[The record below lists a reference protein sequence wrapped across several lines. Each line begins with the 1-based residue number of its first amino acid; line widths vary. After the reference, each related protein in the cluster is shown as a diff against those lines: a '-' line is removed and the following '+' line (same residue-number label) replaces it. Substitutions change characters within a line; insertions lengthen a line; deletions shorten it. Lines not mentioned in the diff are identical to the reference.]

1 VRIKSLQI
9 TGFKSFVDKTRFEF
23 GTGITGVVGPNGCG
37 KSNVV
42 DALRWAMGEQSP
54 RHLRGKAME
63 DVIFAGSEG
72 RAPVGLAEVAITFDN
87 GDGTAPPQYAGFTE
101 VEVARRLYRSGDSE
115 YRINKTPARLRDVVD
130 FFRDTGIGT
139 RGYTIV
145 EQNQITAFT
154 SAKPEERRVLIEQ
167 AAGIS
172 KYKARRREAERKMES
187 TEQNLLRVSD
197 VLGEI
202 RRQINSIERQAKKAA
217 RYKRLREIMRTLEL
231 SLARDERQE
240 LLDATAESGRRLAGV
255 RDVVTALE
263 ARMAEGEL
271 GLERK
276 RLSLAERERLL
287 NQGAEALYAV
297 RAEIKQLESRIE
309 FETRE
314 RETLARTGDAR
325 REELVELREQETTL
339 VEEEARGR
347 AAVAQL
353 EEALAS
359 EAEAKAAA
367 ESHAR
372 EAQAALRALE
382 TEREQRSAAMV
393 DLLTRIARAEDRRAA
408 VDDRRAEIHQRM
420 RSADEQLEVQQ
431 GEASRA
437 NETQSQLEEGLRNLL
452 AERDRL
458 MTGLRE
464 SLEVQE
470 RTAMATREAALRLQ
484 QVRTRRESRH
494 ARLTSLQE
502 MIDRQED
509 VAEGTRHL
517 LEQGDAAREAHGLR
531 GLVRDVLE
539 ADRDV
544 ELAVEAVLADRAEA
558 LIADRADG
566 ALSALQAIRS
576 AGAGR
581 GVFVVEPPA
590 EALDTGIVPLGRP
603 LLDHVRVRD
612 GFENMA
618 RTLLG
623 GVNLVDDLAE
633 VVRVYGRGRIPA
645 TFVTRSGDVLDGR
658 GTLRGGSESSGTGL
672 LGRVREAREL
682 EAEVKGLDSELAT
695 AEHAYREAEATAARA
710 SDEVENLRNR
720 HHTAAL
726 AVANHEKDLERTRER
741 VKAISEVHAGR
752 LEERAVLIGE
762 TESLDHEQ
770 ERLGGTLVEATGS
783 KAELQRALDDLNLK
797 LGSAA
802 RDLARR
808 EQTVTERRVTHAARV
823 EKRDQL
829 AESLER
835 TQAGLAEARGWIA
848 RREREIADGQSRGEE
863 LVGSMDAAR
872 RSLAQKLEEEERSR
886 ATNAEKR
893 DAYEQEA
900 QALRGQ
906 EDEVR
911 RLRTELQQSR
921 DIVQQAELATR
932 EAELKLQHL
941 EESIRE
947 RWNVE
952 IASWT
957 PEALDL
963 DDPGEGG
970 EAQGVAAGVAAVG
983 EGTIETAGEG
993 PIEPDDEGSEGTQGP
1008 VLDGRGRREIADVL
1022 SLPREERR
1030 GRLAEIRQKLEAL
1043 GEVNLGAIEEH
1054 EELRERYE
1062 FLSEQKEDLE
1072 RTMAS
1077 LREAIAKINR
1087 TSRRR
1092 FRETFE
1098 AVNERFRVLFP
1109 RLFRGG
1115 KANLSLTEAE
1125 DVLDAGVDIVAQP
1138 PGKRLQNVSLLSG
1151 GEKTLTSLA
1160 LLVALFQ
1167 VRPSPFFL
1175 LDEVDA
1181 ALDDANV
1188 GRFNEIVKEM
1198 SEGSQFLVITHN
1210 KRTIEI
1216 CDTLYGVTMENRG
1229 VSTLVSVELH

>member
-1 VRIKSLQI
+1 MRIKALQI
-9 TGFKSFVDKTRFEF
+9 SGFKSFVDKTRFEF

-72 RAPVGLAEVAITFDN
+72 RAPVGMAEVVITFDN
-87 GDGTAPPQYAGFTE
+87 ADGTAPPQYAGFTE
-101 VEVARRLYRSGDSE
+101 VEISRRLFRSGDSE
-115 YRINKTPARLRDVVD
+115 YLINRTPARLRDVVD

-154 SAKPEERRVLIEQ
+154 SAKPDERRVLIEQ

-217 RYKRLREIMRTLEL
+217 RYKRLREVMRTLEL
-231 SLARDERQE
+231 SLARDERQD
-240 LLDATAESGRRLAGV
+240 LIDAAAETERKLTGL
-255 RDVVTALE
+255 RDAVTALE
-263 ARMAEGEL
+263 TRLSENEL
-271 GLERK
+271 ALEQK

-297 RAEIKQLESRIE
+297 RAEIKQLENRIE

-314 RETLARTGDAR
+314 RETLSRTGEAR
-325 REELVELREQETTL
+325 HEELVALREQETVL
-339 VEEEARGR
+339 AEAEAQG
-347 AAVAQL
+347 ASAVAQL
-353 EEALAS
+353 EQVLAS
-359 EAEAKAAA
+359 EAEAKATAEAEAA
-367 ESHAR
+367 E
-372 EAQAALRALE
+372 AQEALRQLE
-382 TEREQRSAAMV
+382 AERERKNTAMV
-393 DLLTRIARAEDRRAA
+393 ELLTRIARAEDRKAA
-408 VDDRRAEIHQRM
+408 VEDRRAEIDQRM

-437 NETQSQLEEGLRNLL
+437 NETQSELEEGLRNLL
-452 AERDRL
+452 GERDRL
-458 MTGLRE
+458 MGRLRE
-464 SLEVQE
+464 ALEDQE
-470 RTAMATREAALRLQ
+470 RSTARARQASVRLQ
-484 QVRTRRESRH
+484 EIRTRREARH
-494 ARLTSLQE
+494 ARLASLQE

-517 LEQGDAAREAHGLR
+517 LEQGEAAREGHGLR

-539 ADRDV
+539 ADREV
-544 ELAVEAVLADRAEA
+544 EPAVEAVLADRAEA
-558 LIADRADG
+558 LIARRADG
-566 ALSALQAIRS
+566 ALAALAALRE

-590 EALDTGIVPLGRP
+590 EPVDTGIVPLGRP
-603 LLDHVRVRD
+603 LLDHVRVRE
-612 GFENMA
+612 GFEGLA
-618 RTLLG
+618 HALLG

-645 TFVTRSGDVLDGR
+645 TFVTRSGDVIDPSGV
-658 GTLRGGSESSGTGL
+658 LRGGSASPGTGL
-672 LGRVREAREL
+672 LARVREAREL
-682 EAEVKGLDSELAT
+682 EAEVKGLDSEVAS
-695 AEHAYREAEATAARA
+695 AEEADREAQAAAARA
-710 SDEVENLRNR
+710 ADEVENLRNR

-752 LEERAVLIGE
+752 LEERASLLGE
-762 TESLDHEQ
+762 TESLDEER
-770 ERLGGTLVEATGS
+770 ERLGASLVAASSE
-783 KAELQRALDDLNLK
+783 KAELQRALDELNLK
-797 LGSAA
+797 VGSGS
-802 RDLARR
+802 REVARR
-808 EQTVTERRVTHAARV
+808 DQTVTERRVSHAARV

-829 AESLER
+829 VQELER
-835 TQAGLAEARGWIA
+835 TRAALGEGRGWIE
-848 RREREIADGQSRGEE
+848 RREREIREGQARSEE
-863 LVGSMDAAR
+863 LVGSTDTAR
-872 RSLAQKLEEEERSR
+872 ASLAAKLEEEERAR
-886 ATNAEKR
+886 ASNAEKR

-900 QALRGQ
+900 QTLRGQ
-906 EDEVR
+906 EDGVR
-911 RLRTELQQSR
+911 RLRADLQASR
-921 DIVQQAELATR
+921 ETLQQAELGAR

-941 EESIRE
+941 EDTIRD

-952 IASWT
+952 IAAWT
-957 PEALDL
+957 PTSLELDGDDDGEGSPAAPGEVDAPSESDAPDAAALDAPDAAAL
-963 DDPGEGG
+963 D
-970 EAQGVAAGVAAVG
+970 A
-983 EGTIETAGEG
+983 
-993 PIEPDDEGSEGTQGP
+993 
-1008 VLDGRGRREIADVL
+1008 RGRREVADVL
-1022 SLPREERR
+1022 SLSREERR
-1030 GRLAEIRQKLEAL
+1030 ERLQETRQKVDAL

-1054 EELRERYE
+1054 EELRERFD
-1062 FLSEQKEDLE
+1062 FLTEQKDDLE

-1077 LREAIAKINR
+1077 LREAISRINR
-1087 TSRRR
+1087 TSRKR
-1092 FRETFE
+1092 FRETFD
-1098 AVNERFRVLFP
+1098 AVNERFQVLFP

-1115 KANLSLTEAE
+1115 KASLSLTETE
-1125 DVLDAGVDIVAQP
+1125 DVLDAGVDIVAMP

-1160 LLVALFQ
+1160 LLIALFQ

-1198 SEGSQFLVITHN
+1198 SEASQFLVITHN

-1216 CDTLYGVTMENRG
+1216 CDVLYGVTMEDRG
-1229 VSTLVSVELH
+1229 VSSLVSVELH